1 MTVLHMGYNRQL
13 PHRTVARACLMNSS
27 TPLTDSDEALVARAK
42 RDRKAFG
49 DLYDRY
55 VEQVYR
61 FVYRR
66 LKDHVTAEEITA
78 RVFFR
83 ALERLPR
90 FEWRGIP
97 FGGWLMRTAA
107 NLIHDHHDEIQRHVS
122 LPRVAADAMEMATS
136 EPGMDEQSAA
146 RQIASVLWQTV
157 STLPITEQQVVVYR
171 FAREMSVREIAVAMG
186 RTEGAVKQLLFR
198 AMKRL
203 RQHVKQRGFRDEA

>member
-1 MTVLHMGYNRQL
+1 
-13 PHRTVARACLMNSS
+13 MNSP
-27 TPLTDSDEALVARAK
+27 TPPTDSDEALVARAK
-42 RDRKAFG
+42 RNREAFG

-55 VEQVYR
+55 VDQVYR

-66 LKDHVTAEEITA
+66 LKDHTAAEEITA

-97 FGGWLMRTAA
+97 FGGWLMRIAA
-107 NLIHDHHDEIQRHVS
+107 NLIHDHHDDAQRHVS
-122 LPRVAADAMEMATS
+122 LPVAAADEMEMATS
-136 EPGMDEQSAA
+136 EPGTEEQSAA
-146 RQIASVLWQTV
+146 HQTASVLWQTV

-171 FAREMSVREIAVAMG
+171 FAREMSVREIATAIG
-186 RTEGAVKQLLFR
+186 RTEGAVKQILFR

-203 RQHVKQRGFRDEA
+203 RQHLEQRGFHDEA